1 MSGDLQRVWI
11 EGVTAPDGG
20 AGATGVVSALLAAG
34 ADGVRFQAVSAT
46 DGLRLR
52 AAGSSRRRS
61 RKEISIGDI
70 DALGRD
76 AAYDLVVD
84 ATDVT
89 TATAVVD
96 SARRAGMLEN
106 LWLVSTE
113 LATLVQVREESPATR
128 LLHECDPAR
137 ERHGAER
144 HAATLRAEGLEGV
157 LVAEDK
163 VGLGATTLM
172 HRFGRMV
179 AVTGVD
185 YPRHLR
191 RARAAGV
198 DIICGSDPAM
208 LTTPG

>member
-1 MSGDLQRVWI
+1 M
-11 EGVTAPDGG
+11 
-20 AGATGVVSALLAAG
+20 
-34 ADGVRFQAVSAT
+34 
-46 DGLRLR
+46 
-52 AAGSSRRRS
+52 
-61 RKEISIGDI
+61 
-70 DALGRD
+70 
-76 AAYDLVVD
+76 
-84 ATDVT
+84 
-89 TATAVVD
+89 D
-96 SARRAGMLEN
+96 SARRAGMEN

-144 HAATLRAEGLEGV
+144 HAATVLRAEGLEGV

-191 RARAAGV
+191 RARVAGWTSSA
-198 DIICGSDPAM
+198 DQTPAM